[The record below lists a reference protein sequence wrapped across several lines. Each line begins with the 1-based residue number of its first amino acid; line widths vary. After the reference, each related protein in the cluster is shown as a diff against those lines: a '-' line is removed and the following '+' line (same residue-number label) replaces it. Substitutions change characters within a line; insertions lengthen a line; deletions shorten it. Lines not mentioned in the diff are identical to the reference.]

1 LSRATES
8 TRSSSHIG
16 SCKWNRSIVGEWAAT
31 VGSEGC
37 LLCISKSRVIAGSRH
52 GGTTIGSIG
61 DGLSHWLLSWEG
73 SGVVG
78 SGLICVGGGGSWGS
92 SHVHHSWGTIV
103 VVGWGLRHHSRNSSR
118 QSRHYSTLESWL
130 VVPKRSLHLHLRKRR
145 SSSCDWRGSLQGSKF
160 DRDRNDEFTG
170 QQRSRYIR

>member
-1 LSRATES
+1 LRHLGGISCWGSSRNLSRATES

-37 LLCISKSRVIAGSRH
+37 LLCVSKSRVMAGSRH
-52 GGTTIGSIG
+52 GGTTIG
-61 DGLSHWLLSWEG
+61 
-73 SGVVG
+73 VVG
-78 SGLICVGGGGSWGS
+78 SSLICVGGGGSWGS